1 MSDRLSGDDLR
12 MVMATETNDLRAKGG
27 DESTMDKA
35 GDTGLREPDDTHS
48 DT

>member
-12 MVMATETNDLRAKGG
+12 ILMATEANYLRAKGG

-35 GDTGLREPDDTHS
+35 GDTGLGETDDTHL